1 MDLSVQ
7 VQKSV
12 STPGDLH
19 GDALRRNLFA
29 AAKRALDVSISLAL
43 LIFFLP
49 LITLLVLMI
58 RLDRHPAFYCQTR
71 LGVGGREFRLW
82 KLRSMVADADRC
94 LEMHLRDPVAREEWD
109 RTQKL
114 VRDPRITPVGRFI
127 RKYSIDELPQL
138 WNVLRGDMSLV
149 GPRPMLPEQRALYPG
164 DACFRVRPGITGLW
178 QVSERNA
185 SSFAER
191 ASYDEYYA
199 VNLSLRLELSII
211 FKTMWVVLRGTGC

>member
-1 MDLSVQ
+1 MDFSSQ

-12 STPGDLH
+12 PVSG
-19 GDALRRNLFA
+19 GVRGEEFRRDVFA
-29 AAKRALDVSISLAL
+29 VSKRALDILVSAAL
-43 LIFFLP
+43 LCFFLP
-49 LITLLVLMI
+49 LIALLVLTI

-71 LGVGGREFRLW
+71 LGLGGREFKLW

-94 LEMHLRDPVAREEWD
+94 LELHLRDPVAREEWD

-114 VRDPRITPVGRFI
+114 VRDPRITLIGRFI
-127 RKYSIDELPQL
+127 RKYSMDELPQL

-149 GPRPMLPEQRALYPG
+149 GPRPMLPEQRPLYPG
-164 DACFRVRPGITGLW
+164 DAGFRVRPGITGLW

-199 VNLSLRLELSII
+199 VNLSLRLEAAIM
-211 FKTMWVVLRGTGC
+211 FKTLWVVLRGTGC